1 MGRVT
6 IESVLKPWAFW
17 IEFKPKDTVMSSLYQ
32 DSAFFTLPSFF
43 LTFFALG

>member
-1 MGRVT
+1 MGQLTV
-6 IESVLKPWAFW
+6 ECVLKPWTFW
-17 IEFKPKDTVMSSLYQ
+17 MEFKPQNTVMSSLHQ